1 MSIKMELQTER
12 LLLRHWHENDAKSL
26 YKYARNPRIGGTAG
40 WPPHTDVDNSREL
53 IKTVLAGKE
62 TYAMVLKD
70 TGEAVGS
77 IALLTEK
84 IEIHVKEVGD
94 NEAEI
99 GYWIG
104 EPYWGQGL
112 TSEAVREMLR
122 HAFEDLQIVV
132 MWCAYFEGNNASKR
146 VMEKCGFNYQY
157 TEENRFIPLTKDF
170 RTTIFMKLRRED
182 WKKQNGLAL

>member
-1 MSIKMELQTER
+1 MELQTER

-77 IALLTEK
+77 IALLTERGWRQRGRDRLLDRRT
-84 IEIHVKEVGD
+84 VLG
-94 NEAEI
+94 
-99 GYWIG
+99 
-104 EPYWGQGL
+104 P
-112 TSEAVREMLR
+112 
-122 HAFEDLQIVV
+122 
-132 MWCAYFEGNNASKR
+132 
-146 VMEKCGFNYQY
+146 GFNV
-157 TEENRFIPLTKDF
+157 
-170 RTTIFMKLRRED
+170 
-182 WKKQNGLAL
+182 